1 MFNTLKILIISFILN
16 ILIFE
21 CDSSSLKLVQIVQ
34 RHGDRTPTNFY
45 ANDPYKQESYWPD
58 GIGEMTRKGKTRMYE
73 FGKTIR
79 QKYINYL
86 GVSPREV
93 SVRSS
98 STTRTLESAQCFIAG
113 LYKPEGYWVWN
124 NDSNID
130 SGVIAQHWQ
139 PIAIDTVP
147 AASDGLLRTTANCPN
162 ADKLWLNFMKSDEV
176 KNYLND
182 KEKFIEELSHKT
194 GDEYWSVEPSPLRP
208 LEFLSTTLRIE
219 REHELP
225 SPEWADNN
233 TLDILRDLELHAFY
247 FDWKTKE
254 IQRLRAGLLLKELSN
269 NMVKRASNDNK
280 VKKLYV
286 FETHDVNQVVLMQA
300 LNTYAQ
306 VNQTPPNY
314 AASMVFELHQ
324 IDDQFFVKLL
334 YFNNINIK
342 NTSIN
347 DYEELKLLNCDEN
360 YNCTLDKFINSIQ
373 DLIPCDWEKE
383 CGLKDIKLFELFSL
397 VYFFSGTVLGLIIVA
412 IILIIKARIE
422 RSKDKEEINKLVV
435 RGMKKYND

>member
-1 MFNTLKILIISFILN
+1 
-16 ILIFE
+16 
-21 CDSSSLKLVQIVQ
+21 LVQIVQ

-45 ANDPYKQESYWPD
+45 ANDPYKEESYWPD

-98 STTRTLESAQCFIAG
+98 STSRTLESAQCFISG

-130 SGVIAQHWQ
+130 SGVIAQQWQ

-147 AASDGLLRTTANCPN
+147 AESDSLLRTTANCPN
-162 ADKLWLNFMKSDEV
+162 ADKLWQNFMKSDEV
-176 KNYLND
+176 INYLSD
-182 KEKFIEELSHKT
+182 KKKFIEELSNKT

-208 LEFLSTTLRIE
+208 LEFLSTTLRVE

-233 TLDILRDLELHAFY
+233 TLDILRDLEKHAFY
-247 FDWKTKE
+247 FDWKSKQ

-269 NMVKRASNDNK
+269 NMIKRASNDNK

-306 VNQTPPNY
+306 VNCTPPNY

-324 IDDQFFVKLL
+324 IDGKFLVKLL
-334 YFNNINIK
+334 YFNNISIT
-342 NTSIN
+342 NTPIN
-347 DYEELKLLNCDEN
+347 DYEELKLLNCDEK
-360 YNCTLDKFINSIQ
+360 YDCSLDKFIDSIQ
-373 DLIPCDWEKE
+373 DLIPDDWEKE
-383 CGLKDIKLFELFSL
+383 CGLKEITLFELFSL
-397 VYFFSGTVLGLIIVA
+397 VYFFSGIVLGFIIMA
-412 IILIIKARIE
+412 IILFVRTRIN
-422 RSKDKEEINKLVV
+422 RSKNKEEINKLVV
-435 RGMKKYND
+435 KGIKKYNDEN

>member
-1 MFNTLKILIISFILN
+1 MFNTLKIIIILFVLN
-16 ILIFE
+16 ILIYE

-45 ANDPYKQESYWPD
+45 ANDPYKEESYWPD

-98 STTRTLESAQCFIAG
+98 STSRTLESAQCFISG

-130 SGVIAQHWQ
+130 SGVIAQQWQ

-147 AASDGLLRTTANCPN
+147 AESDSLLRTTANCPN
-162 ADKLWLNFMKSDEV
+162 ADKLWQNFMKSDEV
-176 KNYLND
+176 INYLSD
-182 KEKFIEELSHKT
+182 KKKFIEELSNKT

-208 LEFLSTTLRIE
+208 LEFLSTTLRVE

-233 TLDILRDLELHAFY
+233 TLDILRDLEKHAFY
-247 FDWKTKE
+247 FDWKSKQ

-269 NMVKRASNDNK
+269 NMIKRASNDNK

-306 VNQTPPNY
+306 VNCTPPNY

-324 IDDQFFVKLL
+324 IDGKFLVKLL
-334 YFNNINIK
+334 YFNNISIT
-342 NTSIN
+342 NTPIN
-347 DYEELKLLNCDEN
+347 DYEELKLLNCDEK
-360 YNCTLDKFINSIQ
+360 YDCSLDKFIDSIQ
-373 DLIPCDWEKE
+373 DLIPDDWEKE
-383 CGLKDIKLFELFSL
+383 CGLKEITLFELFSL
-397 VYFFSGTVLGLIIVA
+397 VYFFSGIVLGFIIMA
-412 IILIIKARIE
+412 IILFVRTRIN
-422 RSKDKEEINKLVV
+422 RSKNKEEINKLVV
-435 RGMKKYND
+435 KGMKKYNH